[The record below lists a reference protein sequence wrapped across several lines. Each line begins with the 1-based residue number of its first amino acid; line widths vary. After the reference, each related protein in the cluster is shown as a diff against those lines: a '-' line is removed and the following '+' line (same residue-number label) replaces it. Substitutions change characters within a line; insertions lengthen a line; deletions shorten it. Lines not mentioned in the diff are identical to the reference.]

1 MRISTAGLHNAAIL
15 QITARTAEL
24 VKTQNQLASGKR
36 IMTPAD
42 DPTGAVQ
49 ALELDRTLSQSQQY
63 GRNADAA
70 QGRLSFEE
78 QALADTT
85 TLLDR
90 VRVLAIQAN
99 SGALDSASRQSI
111 ATELQTRLGE
121 LVDIANR
128 RDGNGEYLFSGY
140 ATQTQ
145 PFALSGGGVTY
156 SGDDGVRLLQTSDN
170 QKIADGH
177 PGSTVFMDIAQ
188 GNGTFVTGAANGNTG
203 NGIIDAGSVVDRSA
217 WLPDTY
223 TISFTSATTYD
234 VLDSSNTI
242 VTSGTYASGGA
253 IAFNGVQVQLTGT
266 PAAGDAFTVAPSGK
280 QDIFTTINNLITTLG
295 RPDDSDAEN
304 AQFATEI
311 GGALAQLD
319 RTMEHISTVR
329 AEVGGRLSVL
339 DSAADTRADRELDLQ
354 TALSSLR
361 DLDYADAIGRLNM
374 QLTGLQAAQQSYT
387 KISQLSLFDYI

>member
-1 MRISTAGLHNAAIL
+1 MRISTAALHNAAIL
-15 QITARTAEL
+15 QITDRTAAL

-36 IMTPAD
+36 IVTPAD

-49 ALELDRTLSQSQQY
+49 ALGLDRALAQSQQY

-70 QGRLSFEE
+70 KSRLSFEE

-90 VRVLAIQAN
+90 VRVLALQAN
-99 SGALDSASRQSI
+99 SGALDSVGRQSI

-140 ATQTQ
+140 ATLTQ
-145 PFALSGGGVTY
+145 PFALSGGGATY
-156 SGDDGVRLLQTSDN
+156 SGDQGVRLLQTSDN

-177 PGSTVFMDIAQ
+177 PGSTVFMDIPQ
-188 GNGTFVTGAANGNTG
+188 GNGTFVTGVGAANTG
-203 NGIIDAGSVVDRSA
+203 SGIIDAGSVTDRSA
-217 WLPDTY
+217 WVPDTY
-223 TISFTSATTYD
+223 TISFTSETTYD
-234 VLDSSNTI
+234 VLDSSSN
-242 VTSGTYASGGA
+242 VVASGTYAPDGA
-253 IAFNGVQVQLTGT
+253 IAFNGIQVQLSGA
-266 PAAGDAFTVAPSGK
+266 PAAGDTFTVTPSGK
-280 QDIFTTINNLITTLG
+280 QDIFTTISNLITTLG
-295 RPDDSDAEN
+295 RPADTDADN
-304 AQFATEI
+304 ARFVTEI
-311 GGALAQLD
+311 GTALAQLD
-319 RTMEHISTVR
+319 RTQEHISTVR

-354 TALSSLR
+354 TALGSLR
-361 DLDYADAIGRLNM
+361 DLDYADAIARLNM

-387 KISQLSLFDYI
+387 KISQLSLFNYI